1 MNLTKDES
9 LQVIELSDE
18 ELTDVTGAGGFG
30 ACGCGGF
37 GGFVT
42 GPFISTF
49 ANQNANTL
57 AYNTAQHFAQSNVNQ
72 NSFANIWN

>member
-1 MNLTKDES
+1 MMNETNLEM
-9 LQVIELSDE
+9 IELNDE
-18 ELTDVTGAGGFG
+18 ELTDVTGAGGFS

-57 AYNTAQHFAQSNVNQ
+57 QYSAAQSFAQSNVNRNAYATIFQ
-72 NSFANIWN
+72 